1 MSISGAS
8 ATPDMPRKAGILLN
22 AGCRAVRALT
32 YEIVCS
38 SCGTPLY
45 SGFDLRSPGDVLK
58 AADYKC
64 KKCGTK
70 LSPTKF
76 EVDVKKIDGS
86 FS

>member
-1 MSISGAS
+1 
-8 ATPDMPRKAGILLN
+8 
-22 AGCRAVRALT
+22 LT

-58 AADYKC
+58 AADYHC
-64 KKCGTK
+64 KKCGAK
-70 LSPTKF
+70 LALAKYQV
-76 EVDVKKIDGS
+76 EVKKIDGS

>member
-1 MSISGAS
+1 
-8 ATPDMPRKAGILLN
+8 
-22 AGCRAVRALT
+22 LT

-38 SCGTPLY
+38 SCGTSLY

-64 KKCGTK
+64 KKCGTR
-70 LSPTKF
+70 LSLAKF
-76 EVDVKKIDGS
+76 QVDVRKIDGS